1 MLPSQLGRV
10 VGWRNT
16 QTLGVVSTDAEKFHR
31 FRHQPHATEKRS
43 LPNQDQLLY
52 SSLSSLLALVVMV
65 LSPLWHIDAEK
76 NNEGC
81 FGAPRLIFSPGRR
94 ETSIPSPVYL
104 DSSNLFLRFFHHA
117 VSSFLA
123 EGHVSC
129 PFKPVIKK
137 TAAQPLWSE
146 QPFALRGFRFFKFIL
161 GRLPAL
167 HSDTLSRPS
176 WLCWQENSSQPDRPA
191 R

>member
-137 TAAQPLWSE
+137 NGCPTVMVGAAVCVAGVSFLQIYSWSVTGFS
-146 QPFALRGFRFFKFIL
+146 QRHPFPTFLVVLAGKLQ
-161 GRLPAL
+161 
-167 HSDTLSRPS
+167 ST
-176 WLCWQENSSQPDRPA
+176 
-191 R
+191 